1 MDREKAIEKFIEHV
15 RDAEEYLEKI
25 QDYLGEHMERDPE
38 SLTWGDTGDA
48 ARLKN
53 MLEEICE
60 TFNL

>member
-1 MDREKAIEKFIEHV
+1 MKKIKAISKFLEHT
-15 RDAEEYLEKI
+15 RKAEEYSAKI